1 MIFFGEFCDGRLS
14 LCVEDILIKTPGCLV
29 MIKWLLHC
37 DWKLTNSSRN
47 ELLILPQTLS
57 GTFNFSQNQM
67 VKLIVAKE
75 AVFHLDTDW
84 MKYDIDVVCDISD
97 SSDTYNYKVDFHW
110 PKNSLINKF
119 VLLWLNWLIYFIFFN
134 YNKYE
139 RQDKTSYI
147 SSGSFI

>member
-1 MIFFGEFCDGRLS
+1 
-14 LCVEDILIKTPGCLV
+14 
-29 MIKWLLHC
+29 
-37 DWKLTNSSRN
+37 
-47 ELLILPQTLS
+47 
-57 GTFNFSQNQM
+57 M

-75 AVFHLDTDW
+75 ADFNLDTDW

-110 PKNSLINKF
+110 PKNNLINKF
-119 VLLWLNWLIYFIFFN
+119 VLLIKLINFFIFFN

-147 SSGSFI
+147 SSESFI